1 MGQGQ
6 SNLNVKVPVILAGD
20 FHQCHIII
28 LWMFLLA
35 GEKCDYTIPDSYTLF
50 QLKEYIIKEEGLMTD
65 GTRMFFNFVQLTE
78 EEQEMC
84 LVKDAIA
91 NGFQITCAT
100 PEAATFYTEDADL
113 WMVQGSRWNNS
124 GYQKLSRCQKQIIT
138 PKSIK
143 FGIVITP
150 TIPDDGEPVRQ
161 TSYTVKRFERQR
173 VEEPGVEYRVQ
184 WKPEENEDKDK
195 VEVRRK
201 APGEEEGALMKGT
214 LMSYTLKN
222 TIGEDFME
230 NLKKWFKG
238 ISEHMGP

>member
-1 MGQGQ
+1 
-6 SNLNVKVPVILAGD
+6 
-20 FHQCHIII
+20 
-28 LWMFLLA
+28 MFLLA
-35 GEKCDYTIPDSYTLF
+35 GEKLDYTIPDSYTLF
-50 QLKEYIIKEEGLMTD
+50 QLKEHIIKEEGLMTT

-78 EEQEMC
+78 DLQRDC
-84 LVKDAIA
+84 LVKDAID

-100 PEAATFYTEDADL
+100 PEAATFITEDADL
-113 WMVQGSRWNNS
+113 WMVKGSR
-124 GYQKLSRCQKQIIT
+124 GEKFEFQKLYRSQEQLIT

-201 APGEEEGALMKGT
+201 APGEEEGTLMEGT

-230 NLKKWFKG
+230 NLKKRFKG
-238 ISEHMGP
+238 I

>member
-1 MGQGQ
+1 
-6 SNLNVKVPVILAGD
+6 
-20 FHQCHIII
+20 
-28 LWMFLLA
+28 MFLLA
-35 GEKCDYTIPDSYTLF
+35 GEKLDYTIPDSYTLF
-50 QLKEYIIKEEGLMTD
+50 QLKEYIIEKEGLMTD

-78 EEQEMC
+78 EQQRMC
-84 LVKDAIA
+84 LVKDAID

-100 PEAATFYTEDADL
+100 PEAATFFTEDADL
-113 WMVQGSRWNNS
+113 WMVQGSRGNNS

-150 TIPDDGEPVRQ
+150 TIPEDEEPVRQ

-184 WKPEENEDKDK
+184 WKPEERELKDK
-195 VEVRRK
+195 VEVWRK
-201 APGEEEGALMKGT
+201 ENGDGEEEKLSGT
-214 LMSYTLKN
+214 LMPYRLEN

-230 NLKKWFKG
+230 DLKKWFKG
-238 ISEHMGP
+238 I

>member
-1 MGQGQ
+1 
-6 SNLNVKVPVILAGD
+6 
-20 FHQCHIII
+20 
-28 LWMFLLA
+28 MFLLA
-35 GEKCDYTIPDSYTLF
+35 GEKLDYTIPDSYTLF

-78 EEQEMC
+78 EQQRMC

-100 PEAATFYTEDADL
+100 PEAATFSTEDADL
-113 WMVQGSRWNNS
+113 WMVQGSRGNNS

-138 PKSIK
+138 PTSIK
-143 FGIVITP
+143 FGIVIP
-150 TIPDDGEPVRQ
+150 DQIPHDGEPDYQ
-161 TSYTVKRFERQR
+161 TSYNVMRFERRRQ
-173 VEEPGVEYRVQ
+173 EEKKDVEYQVKWR
-184 WKPEENEDKDK
+184 PEERELKDK
-195 VEVRRK
+195 VEVWRK
-201 APGEEEGALMKGT
+201 ENGDGEEEKLSGT
-214 LMSYTLKN
+214 LMPYRLEN

>member
-6 SNLNVKVPVILAGD
+6 SNLNVTVILAGD
-20 FHQCHIII
+20 FHQRHIII

-35 GEKCDYTIPDSYTLF
+35 GEKLDYTIPDSYTLF

-65 GTRMFFNFVQLTE
+65 GTRMFFNFVQLTQDQ
-78 EEQEMC
+78 QETC
-84 LVKDAIA
+84 LVKDAID

-100 PEAATFYTEDADL
+100 PEAAIFITEDADL
-113 WMVQGSRWNNS
+113 WMVKGSR
-124 GYQKLSRCQKQIIT
+124 GEKFEFQKLYKSQEQLIT

-184 WKPEENEDKDK
+184 WKPEERELKDK
-195 VEVRRK
+195 VEVWRK
-201 APGEEEGALMKGT
+201 ENGDGEEEKLSGT
-214 LMSYTLKN
+214 LMPYRLEN

-230 NLKKWFKG
+230 NLKKLFKG
-238 ISEHMGP
+238 ISEHIGP

>member
-1 MGQGQ
+1 
-6 SNLNVKVPVILAGD
+6 
-20 FHQCHIII
+20 
-28 LWMFLLA
+28 
-35 GEKCDYTIPDSYTLF
+35 
-50 QLKEYIIKEEGLMTD
+50 MTT
-65 GTRMFFNFVQLTE
+65 GTRMFFNFVQLTQDQ
-78 EEQEMC
+78 QETC

-91 NGFQITCAT
+91 NEFQITCAT
-100 PEAATFYTEDADL
+100 PEAATFFTEDADL
-113 WMVQGSRWNNS
+113 WMVQGSRGNNS

-150 TIPDDGEPVRQ
+150 TIPDDAEPVRQ

-184 WKPEENEDKDK
+184 WKPEENEDNDK
-195 VEVRRK
+195 VEVRGK
-201 APGEEEGALMKGT
+201 ARGEEEGTLMEGT
-214 LMSYTLKN
+214 LKSFTLEN

>member
-1 MGQGQ
+1 
-6 SNLNVKVPVILAGD
+6 
-20 FHQCHIII
+20 
-28 LWMFLLA
+28 MFLLA
-35 GEKCDYTIPDSYTLF
+35 GDEVDYTIPDSYTLCE
-50 QLKEYIIKEEGLMTD
+50 LKEYIIEEEGLMTD
-65 GTRMFFNFVQLTE
+65 GTRMFFNFVQLTQDQ
-78 EEQEMC
+78 QETC

-100 PEAATFYTEDADL
+100 PEAATFITEDADL
-113 WMVQGSRWNNS
+113 WMVKSSR
-124 GYQKLSRCQKQIIT
+124 GEKFEFQKLYKSQEQLIT
-138 PKSIK
+138 PKSIM

-184 WKPEENEDKDK
+184 WKPEENEDNDK

-201 APGEEEGALMKGT
+201 ARGEEEGTLMEGT

-238 ISEHMGP
+238 I

>member
-1 MGQGQ
+1 
-6 SNLNVKVPVILAGD
+6 
-20 FHQCHIII
+20 
-28 LWMFLLA
+28 MFLLA

-50 QLKEYIIKEEGLMTD
+50 QLKEYIIEKEGLMTD

-78 EEQEMC
+78 DQQKKC

-100 PEAATFYTEDADL
+100 PEAAIFFTEDADL
-113 WMVQGSRWNNS
+113 WMVQGSRGNNS

-150 TIPDDGEPVRQ
+150 TIPEDEEPVRQ
-161 TSYTVKRFERQR
+161 TSYTVKRFERR
-173 VEEPGVEYRVQ
+173 EVDEPGVEYRVQ
-184 WKPEENEDKDK
+184 WKPEERELKDK
-195 VEVRRK
+195 VEVWRK
-201 APGEEEGALMKGT
+201 ENGDGEEEKLSGT
-214 LMSYTLKN
+214 LMPYRLEN

-230 NLKKWFKG
+230 NLKK
-238 ISEHMGP
+238 